1 MLSTLRHRA
10 LGRLLI
16 AGCAGLSLISTAAQA
31 QTSKVVHFPFT
42 VVNGFADSEDPRFY
56 TDWVYNDE
64 FIKAMSADPD
74 PVIAAN
80 KRAMMG
86 FEAALGRA
94 VLEGKI
100 DSDVDAIIAQYTTTD
115 YHQMDPNIPDGR
127 AGLSAWLKAGG
138 MHKGG
143 ATENPPPPIAIVAD
157 RNAVSMILKVAP
169 APGPDDP
176 TKLYPTY
183 MISVFRLRD
192 GRLTTHYS
200 STSRG
205 AYWCRIDCGSS
216 AH

>member
-1 MLSTLRHRA
+1 MSSTLRHRTI
-10 LGRLLI
+10 RNLLI
-16 AGCAGLSLISTAAQA
+16 AACAVFSLTSTATQA
-31 QTSKVVHFPFT
+31 QPRKVASFPVT
-42 VVNGFADSEDPRFY
+42 VVDGFADSDDPRFY
-56 TDWVYNDE
+56 TEWMYNDE

-94 VLEGKI
+94 VLENRVE
-100 DSDVDAIIAQYTTTD
+100 SDIDAIIAQYTTTD

-127 AGLSAWLKAGG
+127 AGLSAWMKAGG

-143 ATENPPPPIAIVAD
+143 ATENPPPPIAIIAD
-157 RNAVSMILKVAP
+157 RNSVSMILKVAP
-169 APGPDDP
+169 TPGPDDP

-183 MISVFRLRD
+183 MISVFRVRD
-192 GRLTTHYS
+192 GRLSTHYS

-205 AYWCRIDCGSS
+205 AYWCRIDCGP
-216 AH
+216 AKH